1 MVSRS
6 GRKKYIKLFKTSL
19 NVRASRDVQYTTS
32 IGEVQALV
40 QTPNDESRPDIGTGM
55 QTSVNEM
62 TLLTTKGAGGQ
73 LSSGIRRSR

>member
-6 GRKKYIKLFKTSL
+6 GRKKYTKLFKTSL